1 MNRTFKF
8 HTLKQRNLL
17 FLIILLIIAGCS
29 LEKKSGF
36 NRAMQNLTAHYNVL
50 FNAKEIL
57 RLKLVAY
64 ESAFVD
70 NYNEV
75 LAVYPDTTLQST
87 TPDKDLEEAIA
98 KGNKIINIKEQSHY
112 IGDGYLVIAKGNYLE
127 GNYFNAN
134 EFFSYVIRSYPDR
147 KDLVQ
152 DALTWKARSLMYQG
166 LLPQAKLT
174 IDSAIQNIDPKKN
187 KSLIADIYATKL
199 QYDINAQ
206 EYADGEA
213 MAKLAIEHCNDRVKR
228 LRLTFILSQLEELN
242 QKPSD
247 AIANYSRLA
256 SANVSFEMAFNAS
269 LNKIRIEDARD
280 GIKTS
285 RTGRLLQLLK
295 EPNNKDFKD
304 QIYYQVAELQMVDK
318 NVDGAIKN
326 YKLSVRNSVKNQS
339 QKGLSY
345 LRLATIYFKNK
356 SDYLSA
362 KKYYDSTLMALPPNY
377 PGYVSIKKMNT
388 NLKILADAYQVISRE
403 DTLQALAKMDQKKR
417 DSVIDKMVNDKILQ
431 QQADLAATTAAA
443 DSYNSTN
450 NGSADPNNG
459 LPGMPGRR
467 GAGGPGQRQGQNN
480 TTGSTFYF
488 YNTAAISS
496 GYSDFKRRWGDRKLE
511 DNWRRSNR
519 SGSDITANQAAAVV
533 TDPDAPVGMLA
544 PGRAQAGSA
553 GVSGYR
559 NELVKGL
566 PLTPELLAQ
575 SNLKVYHAYVDIAN
589 FYRDILGDK
598 KEAITAYEN
607 ILARF
612 PSDPNKASIYYNLY
626 RLYSDIDPAKSDKY
640 KNLLLKDYADTPFA
654 KIISDPDYAKK
665 LDDVN
670 AEFNGAYNKVFDLYA
685 ARKYNEVITGVPQM
699 FNRYPN
705 NRLSA
710 QLLYLKTIAEGH
722 NEKIGPFTDSL
733 KQIASKYPDDKLV
746 TPLINEQL
754 AFISTNLAEMQAR
767 PVVLADDNPQDIP
780 FTLNP
785 AYKKETAYRPTVDP
799 RAIYALQK
807 PQQRIEKPQPKP
819 TPPAEVA
826 KVTPPPVVKPPVKK
840 PDTVAKPQVA
850 VKKPDTV
857 AKQPIAVK
865 KPDTVAKPQI
875 AVKKPDT
882 VAKQPVVVTKPDTVV
897 KQAQVT
903 PPAEQPVQHADTV
916 ATTAQQQTPAIT
928 QQAQSELKKVDLV
941 PSVFSEK
948 DSANYYVAVNVYSG
962 TTNLASTRF
971 GFGQFIRANYAGKSI
986 KHQLL
991 PVGANNQVI
1000 YVGRFYSLEDA
1011 KKFAREVKPLL
1022 PDIMKV
1028 AKEKYTF
1035 FIITQENLNKLAD
1048 SKLLDSYMDYYQRNF

>member
-1 MNRTFKF
+1 MNRTFKLYTF
-8 HTLKQRNLL
+8 KQHNLL
-17 FLIILLIIAGCS
+17 LLILLLIIAGCS

-57 RLKLVAY
+57 RLKLEAY
-64 ESAFVD
+64 ESSFVD

-75 LAVYPDTTLQST
+75 LAVYPDTTLQSN

-112 IGDGYLVIAKGNYLE
+112 LGDGYLVIAKANYLE

-174 IDSAIQNIDPKKN
+174 IDSAIQNIDQKKN

-199 QYDINAQ
+199 QYDINTQ
-206 EYADGEA
+206 DYADGEA
-213 MAKLAIEHCNDRVKR
+213 MAKLAIEHCGDRVKR
-228 LRLTFILSQLEELN
+228 LRWTFILSQLEELN
-242 QKPSD
+242 QKPAD

-256 SANVSFEMAFNAS
+256 GSNVSFEMAFNAS

-280 GIKTS
+280 GVKTS
-285 RTGRLLQLLK
+285 RTERLLQLLK
-295 EPNNKDFKD
+295 EPDNKDFKD
-304 QIYYQVAELQMVDK
+304 QIYYQVAELQMIDK
-318 NVDGAIKN
+318 NIDGAVKN

-403 DTLQALAKMDQKKR
+403 DTLQSLAKMDQKKR

-431 QQADLAATTAAA
+431 QQADLAVATATADAV
-443 DSYNSTN
+443 NNTN

-459 LPGMPGRR
+459 MPGMPGRR
-467 GAGGPGQRQGQNN
+467 GQGGPGQRQGQNN
-480 TTGSTFYF
+480 TGAGSTFYF
-488 YNTAAISS
+488 YNTAAVSQ

-519 SGSDITANQAAAVV
+519 SNSDITANQAAANV
-533 TDPDAPVGMLA
+533 TDPDAPVGMQA

-559 NELVKGL
+559 NQLIKGL

-589 FYRDILGDK
+589 FYRDILTDK
-598 KEAITAYEN
+598 KEAITAYEKV
-607 ILARF
+607 LARF
-612 PSDPNKASIYYNLY
+612 PSDPNKAAVYYNLY
-626 RLYSDIDPAKSDKY
+626 RLYSDVDPAKSDKY
-640 KNLLLKDYADTPFA
+640 KALLLKDYADTPFA
-654 KIISDPDYAKK
+654 KIISDPDYVKK

-670 AEFNGAYNKVFDLYA
+670 AEFNGAYNRVFDLYA
-685 ARKYNEVITGVPQM
+685 GRKYNEVITSVPQM
-699 FNRYPN
+699 FNKYPN

-733 KQIASKYPDDKLV
+733 KQIAAKYPEDKLV

-767 PVVLADDNPQDIP
+767 PFVLADDNPQDIP
-780 FTLNP
+780 FTLDP

-799 RAIYALQK
+799 RAMYTLQK
-807 PQQRIEKPQPKP
+807 PQQRIEKPKP

-826 KVTPPPVVKPPVKK
+826 KVIPPPVVKPPVKK
-840 PDTVAKPQVA
+840 TDTVAKQLIVVKKSDTVAKQPVA

-857 AKQPIAVK
+857 TIQQ
-865 KPDTVAKPQI
+865 VA
-875 AVKKPDT
+875 
-882 VAKQPVVVTKPDTVV
+882 VTKPDTLA
-897 KQAQVT
+897 KQTQGT
-903 PPAEQPVQHADTV
+903 PPVAQPVQQHTDTV
-916 ATTAQQQTPAIT
+916 AATAQQQTPAIT
-928 QQAQSELKKVDLV
+928 QQAQSELKKVNLA
-941 PSVFSEK
+941 PSIFSEK
-948 DSANYYVAVNVYSG
+948 DSTNYYIAVNVYSG

-971 GFGQFIRANYAGKSI
+971 GFGQFIRANYAGKGI

-991 PVGANNQVI
+991 PVGADNQVI

-1048 SKLLDSYMDYYQRNF
+1048 SKLLDSYMDYYQQNF

>member
-1 MNRTFKF
+1 MNRISKF
-8 HTLKQRNLL
+8 HKFKQPNLL
-17 FLIILLIIAGCS
+17 LFILLLIIAGCS

-50 FNAKEIL
+50 FNAKELL
-57 RLKLVAY
+57 RLKLEAY

-75 LAVYPDTTLQST
+75 LAVYPDTTTQST

-98 KGNKIINIKEQSHY
+98 KGNKIINIKEQSSY
-112 IGDGYLVIAKGNYLE
+112 LGDGYLVIAKANYLE

-166 LLPQAKLT
+166 LLPEAKLT

-213 MAKLAIEHCNDRVKR
+213 MAKLAIEHCHNRVKR
-228 LRLTFILSQLEELN
+228 LRWTFILSQLEELN
-242 QKPSD
+242 QKPAD
-247 AIANYSRLA
+247 AIANYARLA
-256 SANVSFEMAFNAS
+256 GSNVSFEMAFNAS
-269 LNKIRIEDARD
+269 LNKIRIEEARD

-285 RTGRLLQLLK
+285 RTERLLALLK

-318 NVDGAIKN
+318 NIDGAIKN

-362 KKYYDSTLMALPPNY
+362 KKYYDSTLMSLPPNY

-388 NLKILADAYQVISRE
+388 NLKILADAYQVITRE

-431 QQADLAATTAAA
+431 QQADLAAATATA
-443 DSYNSTN
+443 DVYNNTN
-450 NGSADPNNG
+450 NGSADPNSG
-459 LPGMPGRR
+459 LPGRR
-467 GAGGPGQRQGQNN
+467 GPGVPGQRQGQNN
-480 TTGSTFYF
+480 IGNGSTFYF
-488 YNTAAISS
+488 YNTAAVSQ
-496 GYSDFKRRWGDRKLE
+496 GYGDFKRRWGDRKLE
-511 DNWRRSNR
+511 DNWRRSNK
-519 SGSDITANQAAAVV
+519 SNSNITADQAGANIA
-533 TDPDAPVGMLA
+533 DPDAPVGIQV

-566 PLTPELLAQ
+566 PVTPELLAQ

-598 KEAITAYEN
+598 KEAITSYEN

-612 PSDPNKASIYYNLY
+612 PSDPNKAVIYYNLY
-626 RLYSDIDPAKSDKY
+626 RLYSDVDPARSDKY

-654 KIISDPDYAKK
+654 KIISDPDYAKR
-665 LDDVN
+665 LENVN
-670 AEFNGAYNKVFDLYA
+670 AEFDGAYNKVFDLYA
-685 ARKYNEVITGVPQM
+685 NRKYNDVITGVSQM
-699 FNRYPN
+699 FKQYPN

-733 KQIASKYPDDKLV
+733 KQIAVKYPDDKLV

-754 AFISTNLAEMQAR
+754 AFISANLTEMEAR
-767 PVVLADDNPQDIP
+767 PVVLANEDPQEIP
-780 FTLNP
+780 FTLDP

-819 TPPAEVA
+819 APPAGVA
-826 KVTPPPVVKPPVKK
+826 KVTPPVVKPPVKK
-840 PDTVAKPQVA
+840 PDTVAKQPVAVKKPDTVVKQQVA

-857 AKQPIAVK
+857 AKQ
-865 KPDTVAKPQI
+865 
-875 AVKKPDT
+875 
-882 VAKQPVVVTKPDTVV
+882 
-897 KQAQVT
+897 AQVT
-903 PPAEQPVQHADTV
+903 PPVEQLPVQHADTV
-916 ATTAQQQTPAIT
+916 ATTAQQAPAIT
-928 QQAQSELKKVDLV
+928 QQAQSELKKVDLA
-941 PSVFSEK
+941 PSIFSEK
-948 DSANYYVAVNVYSG
+948 DSTNYYVAVNVTSG

-971 GFGQFIRANYAGKSI
+971 GFGQFIRANYAGKGL

-991 PVGANNQVI
+991 PIGADNQVI
-1000 YVGRFYSLEDA
+1000 YVGRFNSLADA
-1011 KKFAREVKPLL
+1011 RKFAHDIAPLM

-1028 AKEKYTF
+1028 PKDKYTF
-1035 FIITQENLNKLAD
+1035 FIITLENLNKLAD
-1048 SKLLDSYMDYYQRNF
+1048 AKLLGSYIEYYQRNF